1 MPRGLRMI
9 FSDLIH
15 TLNQI
20 EIRGEENLDMMSGCI
35 KTVKQLYGMVQTETV
50 EIQPEP
56 ERTAEAEGV
65 REDEAENEP
74 KQNI

>member
-9 FSDLIH
+9 FNDLVH

-20 EIRGEENLDMMSGCI
+20 EVRGEENIDMMSGCI
-35 KTVKQLYGMVQTETV
+35 KTVKQLESMVQTETV

-56 ERTAEAEGV
+56 GRTGEA
-65 REDEAENEP
+65 DNEAMPAPDHEEAGA
-74 KQNI
+74 